1 MIRDP
6 GPIKNLGYSVTS
18 RDIPNTQDE
27 ERGDAPN
34 STFVSRALNNHPVLR
49 FLGTAA
55 ATMGSMFVLSKVT
68 KQGGLRLAKTLQD
81 QASVKPD
88 GLSSRA
94 LRSLTEFRRELDAL
108 EGVSRS
114 IDGVDPNQLDPYSQ
128 LVFERGG
135 KLTTGTI
142 KNNQYFTKNE
152 LAQAGKGTEY
162 EPAAIWSARDSF
174 QARMVKSARRLPYEL
189 PALYVGQKA
198 LVDPIFG
205 GREDKAKV
213 NWYNPVDVVTDF
225 VKESS
230 TALVTMMLPFEA
242 AGAAA
247 GNARHSIMTFRQS
260 MGDVTRS
267 MGVNTFKTRAAQK
280 FVDLSDVLSEVG
292 HDLSKI
298 TNQALKVSA
307 QTSGGIQAA
316 TKQYYAD
323 RPNLPAILSAVR
335 NTRARESWAASSGQ
349 NTLKRAA
356 TFGRRLAFGDGAD
369 GSFGYIDLLPGLR
382 GLGSSVRQGI
392 NEFRKVGAGYDVI
405 NRSVEF
411 DAMVRSGTSRGI
423 ISDAS
428 DLTSVIKR
436 IQSGYGN
443 RMSRLA
449 QKIESTGGG
458 GVGSGSFYTS
468 EFFRGQEQSAY
479 KEVLQRAILKNAGRT
494 NDEAFEKLTNNFVNQ
509 IHVERGVTEVS
520 RKITIGKTKIL
531 KEGDEAFEEILTR
544 FSGTANTNIPG
555 GFLTTDALR
564 SSIDDAT
571 RVFEGREFQAQL
583 RRRAEKAWSA
593 VSDQGFP
600 AVASKILKTK
610 KASFED
616 FSDLNN
622 LTSAK
627 RDFLIKRSAQRMG
640 VQLKHSDGRD
650 VSEAVLS
657 NRLAGLGIDTS
668 NLLQMR
674 SFLVREKQISS
685 GIFAGGYNI
694 LGLRPMTLDE
704 GFEKG
709 IFSNLTDDSQNIIRD
724 IGKRVALQD
733 PTTTSASVSV
743 LRDTYVTRSGNV
755 LDFSGIRQSISN
767 VGNFFARDLKIP
779 ILNFNPAQMLGKGSF
794 DEMSGR
800 APFQIVQGK
809 ITQPFLSEADQAS
822 DFYLFFSGGRT
833 KGQVMAFNREAM
845 TGGYQARQLEG
856 FYRPLKRGSL
866 GILSRQARNAASE
879 KNAKSLNELNALKLD
894 ENGNPINRSKLF
906 KALRI
911 SPQKELQFREKFD
924 IDFEQPNS
932 LPGLLKRFAQRK
944 TDVDNPAFF
953 ARILKGETVNVKG
966 KNYKLDVGAEASSA
980 VRIVDDS
987 GAEMISEGEFL
998 RAFERFRKSTFGTAM
1013 PRKAMKSIEDRG
1025 VGTFYGQR
1033 TSDLN
1038 NAQDTIAFA
1047 QRILARATDD
1057 AAQLRSRGFDTD
1069 TFYMMGSRIRKLL
1082 EEADLMSGSHIAAK
1096 SPTILTR
1103 EDQLKDE
1110 IFRYLIQRD
1119 ELLAQGAAG
1128 ATGRSYGNAFIQINQ
1143 AISEMSGQ
1151 LPAGQLA
1158 EAQAA
1163 AFSTLLNLSSFRA
1176 NRSNL
1181 SNLAVQRGS
1190 VREAA
1195 SIIKGNAE
1203 KGISGVEKLLD
1214 PYVRGTTARIGE
1226 IGKSGL
1232 FKQLVYPKLS
1242 TAPYSMSDFASDA
1255 LGSTRGPGADVL
1267 LTPTFG
1273 TVFGRDPFAAIKS
1286 VLGINTFNNTQGYSS
1301 ASAAF
1306 SHGVERLN
1314 KYFGTLGLQL
1324 DVNKY
1329 SSPLSLFASG
1339 MVGKRVLPIYA
1350 AGTGIMTVDRT
1361 IGGMVN
1367 EKDERGERVYSP
1379 FFIGGAAKVAGNLHA
1394 LGAGIT
1400 PGGMNFQEKKEQLFE
1415 GEVAIRQGRFWPLG
1429 NTPFMGGKIMYYRPS
1444 IYRKIEAGAM
1454 FTSDTYGSPIEKAL
1468 FYTDISP
1475 LRPFDPYRFERKHF
1489 VDRPYPVTGEYFS
1502 GPFGP
1507 LVPALNA
1514 TVGRILKPET
1524 LMHERELAAG
1534 LANYAPAGQ
1543 SGAYNAAAYISGGM
1557 TQGSVPG
1564 GPLGSGMPI
1573 PVGGVSSGGAGGM
1586 QASTNAMLAG
1596 RAGALNTAQADTR
1609 NTISSIN
1616 NQYLQMAYGPSKVS
1630 GVMPQRIIPA
1640 GAPLSV
1646 GNVQV
1651 QSQELGYRTQEMLGI
1666 YGFGIGT
1673 LRENFGYGQS
1683 DFAPQRSVLQAA
1695 SKAYGTSRQFWDLN
1709 LGGLGDI
1716 PLMSGSQVGSLE
1728 FSEVTRRFIPKERT
1742 DVNYINPIRNLMGQQ
1757 YPFLPGPEYFTDFTT
1772 GDPFA
1777 KVQEGE
1783 LRLPGVAYER
1793 LNRLRSDE
1801 TGRYG
1806 LLDQYKI
1813 LGDVAPYSRQYRAL
1827 DKKIDTMVNDPADRI
1842 YVQDLRE
1849 RTLAAQ
1855 QKRQFTDYKY
1865 RYQSAQEAGS
1875 HPLPYALGRA
1885 AEYIAHRDTFINRKF
1900 LNKTTAVED
1909 WERNN
1914 VYGATFPEWQR
1925 PVESFIEPMINKA
1938 ANRNPLAA
1946 ASALA
1951 VTGTFFGK
1959 TAKGKLISSAVGAI
1973 TGLVVSSFNQ
1983 AKEAITGEKFIP
1995 ETRKKELA
2003 LEEYADI
2010 LTYVKNTR
2018 LANMAEASGD
2028 RGAAFQFRS
2037 AAKRTMYGA
2046 PIEDIN
2052 SGKYGTDIESL
2063 SLAIPKRK
2071 REHFKAMINAPVEE
2085 RQQILSTA
2093 GRLERRI
2100 YQAAWGMNVERRP
2113 DLVDYFSRH
2122 ELPAEHWEGWH
2133 PNTNM
2138 DQVKIKM
2145 GQSMGLQMSQMGYY
2159 PQQIQE
2165 ANLTNPSYPKF
2176 GQSNSG
2182 ADIAYQL
2189 RSLMNGMGVTGT
2201 VTPVMN
2207 PFGSQQI
2214 DISAGVR

>member
-6 GPIKNLGYSVTS
+6 GPIKNIGYSVTS
-18 RDIPNTQDE
+18 RDIPTTQDE

-49 FLGTAA
+49 FLATSA
-55 ATMGSMFVLSKVT
+55 ATMGSMFVLSKIT
-68 KQGGLRLAKTLQD
+68 KEGGLRLAKTIQE
-81 QASVKPD
+81 QASIKPD

-94 LRSLTEFRRELDAL
+94 LRSLTEFRKELDAL
-108 EGVSRS
+108 EGVQRY
-114 IDGVDPNQLDPYSQ
+114 IDGPDSNQIDPYSS

-135 KLTTGTI
+135 KLTTGEV
-142 KNNQYFTKNE
+142 KNTQYFTKSE

-162 EPAAIWSARDSF
+162 EPAAIWSYRDSV
-174 QARMVKSARRLPYEL
+174 QSRMVKSARRLPYEL

-198 LVDPIFG
+198 LVDPVFG
-205 GREDKAKV
+205 GRDDKSKV
-213 NWYNPVDVVTDF
+213 NWYNPVDVMTDF
-225 VKESS
+225 IKESS

-247 GNARHSIMTFRQS
+247 GNARHSIMTYRQS

-267 MGVNTFKTRAAQK
+267 MGINTFKSKAAQR
-280 FVDLSDVLSEVG
+280 FVDLSDIMSEVG

-298 TNQALKVSA
+298 ANQALKVSA

-316 TKQYYAD
+316 TKNYYSD
-323 RPNLPAILSAVR
+323 RPDINRVLSAVR
-335 NTRARESWAASSGQ
+335 NTRAKEAWIASSGQ
-349 NTLKRAA
+349 STLKRAGQ
-356 TFGRRLAFGDGAD
+356 FGRRLAFGDGAD

-382 GLGSSVRQGI
+382 GISSSIRQGI

-405 NRSVEF
+405 NRSIEF
-411 DAMVRSGTSRGI
+411 DAMVTSAASRGI
-423 ISDAS
+423 ISDAN

-468 EFFRGQEQSAY
+468 EFYRGQEQSAY
-479 KEVLQRAILKNAGRT
+479 KEVLQKTIMQRSGRG
-494 NDEAFEKLTNNFVNQ
+494 NDEEFGKLVNNFVNQ
-509 IHVERGVTEVS
+509 VHVERGVTESS
-520 RKITIGKTKIL
+520 RKLTIGKTKII

-544 FSGTANTNIPG
+544 FSGVANTNIPG
-555 GFLTTDALR
+555 GFLSTDALK

-571 RVFEGREFQAQL
+571 RIFEGKEFQAQL
-583 RRRAEKAWSA
+583 RRKAEKAWSS
-593 VSDQGFP
+593 VTDNGFP

-616 FSDLNN
+616 FADLNN
-622 LTSAK
+622 ISSAK
-627 RDFLIKRSAQRMG
+627 RDFLIKRSAQRLG

-650 VSEAVLS
+650 VSEAVIS
-657 NRLAGLGIDTS
+657 RNLAQRGIDTS

-685 GIFAGGYNI
+685 GMFTGGFNI

-709 IFSNLTDDSQNIIRD
+709 IFSNLTEDSQNIIRD
-724 IGKRVALQD
+724 IGKRVALRD
-733 PTTTSASVSV
+733 PTTTASSVSV
-743 LRDTYVTRSGNV
+743 LRDTYITRSGNI

-767 VGNFFARDLKIP
+767 IGNFFARDLKIP
-779 ILNFNPAQMLGKGSF
+779 ILNFNPAQLLGRGSF

-809 ITQPFLSEADQAS
+809 ISQPFLSKADQSS
-822 DFYLFFSGGRT
+822 DFYLFYSGGKT
-833 KGQVMAFNREAM
+833 KGRVMAFDREAV
-845 TGGYQARQLEG
+845 TGEFQSRELAG
-856 FYRPLKRGSL
+856 FYRPLSRTSSEM
-866 GILSRQARNAASE
+866 LSRQARNAAPGGDGR
-879 KNAKSLNELNALKLD
+879 SLNELNTLKLD
-894 ENGNPINRSKLF
+894 ANGNPVNRSKLF

-911 SPQKELQFREKFD
+911 SPQRELQFREKFD

-944 TDVDNPAFF
+944 TDIDNPAFF

-966 KNYKLDVGAEASSA
+966 KNYKLDIGAEASSA
-980 VRIVDDS
+980 VRVVDDS
-987 GAEMISEGEFL
+987 GTEMISEGEFL
-998 RAFERFRKSTFGTAM
+998 RAFERFRKSTLGTAM
-1013 PRKAMKSIEDRG
+1013 PKKVMRAIEDRG
-1025 VGTFYGQR
+1025 VGTFYGER
-1033 TSDLN
+1033 VSDLSN
-1038 NAQDTIAFA
+1038 PQDTYAFA
-1047 QRILARATDD
+1047 QRILAKNADD
-1057 AAQLRSRGFDTD
+1057 AQLLRSRGFEGD
-1069 TFYMMGSRIRKLL
+1069 TFLMMQKRISKLM
-1082 EEADLMSGSHIAAK
+1082 EEADLMSGSHIKAK

-1103 EDQLKDE
+1103 EDQLKNE

-1119 ELLAQGAAG
+1119 ELLAQGATG
-1128 ATGRSYGNAFIQINQ
+1128 ATGRSFGNSFIQINQ
-1143 AISEMSGQ
+1143 AISEIAGQ
-1151 LPAGQLA
+1151 LPKGQLA

-1163 AFSTLLNLSSFRA
+1163 AFSTLLNLSAFKA
-1176 NRSNL
+1176 NRSSL
-1181 SNLAVQRGS
+1181 STLAVQRGS

-1195 SIIKGNAE
+1195 SIIGGSANQ
-1203 KGISGVEKLLD
+1203 GISGVESLLD
-1214 PYVRGTTARIGE
+1214 PYIKGTIHRVGE

-1232 FKQLVYPKLS
+1232 FKQLLYPKLS
-1242 TAPYSMSDFASDA
+1242 TAPYSISDFATDA

-1267 LTPTFG
+1267 LVPTFG
-1273 TVFGRDPFAAIKS
+1273 TAFGRNPFAAIKS
-1286 VLGINTFNNTQGYSS
+1286 ALGINTYNNQEGYSS
-1301 ASAAF
+1301 TSAAI

-1329 SSPLSLFASG
+1329 SSPMSLFAAG
-1339 MVGKRVLPIYA
+1339 MIGKRVLPIYA
-1350 AGTGIMTVDRT
+1350 AGTGLMTIDRT

-1367 EKDERGERVYSP
+1367 EKDQRGERVYSP
-1379 FFIGGAAKVAGNLHA
+1379 YFIGGAAKVAGNLQA

-1543 SGAYNAAAYISGGM
+1543 SGAYNAAAYISNGM
-1557 TQGSVPG
+1557 VQGSVPG
-1564 GPLGSGMPI
+1564 GPIISGSPI
-1573 PVGGVSSGGAGGM
+1573 PVSGGVGGGVGGM
-1586 QASTNAMLAG
+1586 QASTNTMLAG
-1596 RAGALNTAQADTR
+1596 RAGALNTAQVDTR
-1609 NTISSIN
+1609 NTISNIN
-1616 NQYLQMAYGPSKVS
+1616 SQYLQMAYGPTKTQ
-1630 GVMPQRIIPA
+1630 GIMPQRIVPA
-1640 GAPLSV
+1640 GAPLTV
-1646 GNVQV
+1646 GNVQF

-1666 YGFGIGT
+1666 YGFGIGA
-1673 LRENFGYGQS
+1673 LRESFGYGES
-1683 DFAPQRSVLQAA
+1683 DFTPQRSVLQAA

-1716 PLMSGSQVGSLE
+1716 PLMSGSQIGSLE

-1742 DVNYINPIRNLMGQQ
+1742 NVNYLNPIRNLMGQQ

-1772 GDPFA
+1772 GDPFT

-1813 LGDVAPYSRQYRAL
+1813 LGDVAPYSRQYRSL
-1827 DKKIDTMVNDPADRI
+1827 DKKIDSMIADPADRI
-1842 YVQDLRE
+1842 YVQELRE

-1855 QKRQFTDYKY
+1855 QRRQFTEYKY

-1885 AEYIAHRDTFINRKF
+1885 AEYIAHRDTFLNKKF

-1925 PVESFIEPMINKA
+1925 PFESFIEPMINKA
-1938 ANRNPLAA
+1938 ADRNPLAA

-1951 VTGTFFGK
+1951 VAGTFFGR
-1959 TAKGKLISSAVGAI
+1959 TAKGKLVASTVGAI
-1973 TGLVVSSFNQ
+1973 TGLVVSSFDQ
-1983 AKEAITGEKFIP
+1983 AREALTGERFIP

-2003 LEEYADI
+2003 LEEYSDI

-2052 SGKYGTDIESL
+2052 SGKYGTDVESL

-2071 REHFKAMINAPVEE
+2071 REHFKAMINAPVQE
-2085 RQQILSTA
+2085 REQILSTA

-2100 YQAAWGMNVERRP
+2100 YQAAWGMDVERRP

-2122 ELPAEHWEGWH
+2122 ELPDEHWEGWH

-2138 DQVKIKM
+2138 DQVKIKI
-2145 GQSMGLQMSQMGYY
+2145 GQSMGLEMSQMGYY

-2165 ANLTNPSYPKF
+2165 ANLTNPSYPRF
-2176 GQSNSG
+2176 AQSNSG
-2182 ADIAYQL
+2182 ADTAYQL
-2189 RSLMNGMGVTGT
+2189 RSLINGMGITGM